1 MRGPQESL
9 AVLRDIGK
17 ELEPAEL
24 VELGVGAGFLEHT
37 LLERKV
43 EVSTVEM
50 TLFWVGVRDGVWQV
64 ISGVRVQGLDGD
76 LEEAVGGWVHSGHP
90 LPLPCH
96 HHDATGQSTNFR

>member
-9 AVLRDIGK
+9 AVLKDTGK
-17 ELEPAEL
+17 ELERVEL
-24 VELGVGAGFLEHT
+24 VELEVGAGFLEHT

-50 TLFWVGVRDGVWQV
+50 TLFWVGLKDGVWQV
-64 ISGVRVQGLDGD
+64 IFGVRVQESDGD
-76 LEEAVGGWVHSGHP
+76 LEEAVEGWVHSGPP

-96 HHDATGQSTNFR
+96 PRDAIGLSTNCR